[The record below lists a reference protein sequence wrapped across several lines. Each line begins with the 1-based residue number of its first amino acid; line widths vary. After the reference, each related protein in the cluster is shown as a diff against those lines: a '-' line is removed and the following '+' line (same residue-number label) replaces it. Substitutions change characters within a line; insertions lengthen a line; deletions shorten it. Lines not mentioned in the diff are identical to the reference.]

1 MVDLVIPSHIA
12 AAEVVAAR
20 IRSLEGSIYLVELEC
35 ADGRRTLGDDR
46 GRAVFRS
53 LPAAR
58 AALAGLG
65 AIPVRLVHDSV
76 YDEMIGLAAGARSRL
91 EVALGEAGG

>member
-1 MVDLVIPSHIA
+1 MADLVTPSRIA
-12 AAEVVAAR
+12 AAEVRAAR

-35 ADGRRTLGDDR
+35 AGGRRTLGDGR

-53 LPAAR
+53 LAAAR

-76 YDEMIGLAAGARSRL
+76 YDEMIGLVAGARSRL
-91 EVALGEAGG
+91 EVALGEAGA

>member
-1 MVDLVIPSHIA
+1 MVDLVLPSRIA
-12 AAEVVAAR
+12 AAEVRAAR

-35 ADGRRTLGDDR
+35 AGGRRMLGDGR

-53 LPAAR
+53 LRAAR

-76 YDEMIGLAAGARSRL
+76 YDEMIGLGAGVPNRL
-91 EVALGEAGG
+91 EVALGEAGA